1 MIARNSTFAYKGTAP
16 DVRKVGAD
24 LKVRYVLEGSVRKA
38 GGRVRITAQLIEAET
53 GGHLWADRFD
63 GSLADVFE
71 LQDQITAGVV
81 AAIEPSV
88 RRAEIERAK
97 RKRPDNL
104 DAYDLYLRALD
115 HAYTT
120 TPDGQAAALSLLDAA
135 IALDPGYAEAH
146 GVAAQCLRQR
156 YIWGGHTPSDRDAA
170 LDHAEAVGSSRT
182 DDATA
187 LAFAA
192 FVMSAL
198 GGNHDAALAMV
209 GRALARNPSSAVAHN
224 VSAVINSRLGRHDR
238 ALEHAERSIRLSPF
252 DPMRHMPETSG
263 AMAKL
268 AAGENEAAL
277 ECTRRAL
284 AANSVFPPAPVFEA
298 VCLVR
303 LGRPEEA
310 RASLRLVLES
320 APDTNVATLRER
332 LLNVDASMFEDI
344 VTDLRAAGLPE

>member
-156 YIWGGHTPSDRDAA
+156 YIWGGTHHLTGTRHSTMQRRWDHRGQMTPLRS
-170 LDHAEAVGSSRT
+170 
-182 DDATA
+182 
-187 LAFAA
+187 
-192 FVMSAL
+192 
-198 GGNHDAALAMV
+198 
-209 GRALARNPSSAVAHN
+209 PSQ
-224 VSAVINSRLGRHDR
+224 
-238 ALEHAERSIRLSPF
+238 LS
-252 DPMRHMPETSG
+252 
-263 AMAKL
+263 
-268 AAGENEAAL
+268 
-277 ECTRRAL
+277 
-284 AANSVFPPAPVFEA
+284 
-298 VCLVR
+298 
-303 LGRPEEA
+303 
-310 RASLRLVLES
+310 
-320 APDTNVATLRER
+320 
-332 LLNVDASMFEDI
+332 
-344 VTDLRAAGLPE
+344 